1 MKNFNGVNM
10 NNYFM
15 FQHFLNS
22 QRNNNMFQQNLN
34 NVNFNQNM
42 FQQYMNQM
50 NMNPNFN
57 QPNFNFN
64 PNMHIGNLNNAFI
77 QYMFQ
82 MFFKWMMSQCM
93 NCNMNSNFNFNINN
107 NNNNNMNNRF
117 NNAFNNNRINNNNN
131 VTNRNNLSRNNL
143 HRNNLNRN
151 NTISYFNYKYK
162 EPKQILPRIDTL
174 INVKDFEKGNNGYL
188 LLNITFIAGNGL
200 RVNIPIPPNITL
212 EYLFRVYA
220 KRIGL
225 SENVLGTGVIF
236 LYDALLM
243 NVKDKRTLGEIF
255 HGNVSTIT
263 VVETSNVLGA

>member
-107 NNNNNMNNRF
+107 NKNNNMSNRF
-117 NNAFNNNRINNNNN
+117 NSFYNNNKINNNNN
-131 VTNRNNLSRNNL
+131 YNYTTNTFRNNN
-143 HRNNLNRN
+143 
-151 NTISYFNYKYK
+151 IKYLYYEFK
-162 EPKQILPRIDTL
+162 EPKPILPRIKTS
-174 INVKDFEKGNNGYL
+174 ISVTDFAKGRKGSIGYF
-188 LLNITFIAGNGL
+188 LNIIFVAGNGL
-200 RVNIPIPPNITL
+200 IINIPISPNYTL

-220 KRIGL
+220 KRMGI
-225 SENVLGTGVIF
+225 SENALGTGVLF

-243 NVKDKRTLGEIF
+243 NVKDKRTLDEVF
-255 HGNVSTIT
+255 HGRSNNHTIT